1 MESPIKIPG
10 MYPAKN
16 NAPIDVPPEIKEY
29 TIKVL
34 LGGISRPVG
43 QDAIFTAAE
52 KAGSYPS
59 FFEEVTLFHP
69 LQLPLQLQ
77 IPK

>member
-1 MESPIKIPG
+1 

-59 FFEEVTLFHP
+59 FFL
-69 LQLPLQLQ
+69 
-77 IPK
+77 KR